1 MLKELMEKGYPDEY
15 NCAEKIINGANE
27 AYHLGLDEDSTRLFA
42 ALAVDLLLGIP
53 VVQSAAL

>member
-27 AYHLGLDEDSTRLFA
+27 AYHLGLDLSL
-42 ALAVDLLLGIP
+42 IHIYP
-53 VVQSAAL
+53 NK

>member
-27 AYHLGLDEDSTRLFA
+27 P
-42 ALAVDLLLGIP
+42 II
-53 VVQSAAL
+53 